1 MTQTILGLT
10 AVTIFGFFVSII
22 SIRRFL
28 RYRKI
33 QDESKM
39 KKKQI
44 VSSIIGM
51 VLSIPVTLFF
61 VIVLTMLIF
70 NLR

>member
-10 AVTIFGFFVSII
+10 AFTIFGFIVSII
-22 SIRRFL
+22 AIRRFL

-44 VSSIIGM
+44 ISSIIGM

-61 VIVLTMLIF
+61 VIVLIMLIL
-70 NLR
+70 N